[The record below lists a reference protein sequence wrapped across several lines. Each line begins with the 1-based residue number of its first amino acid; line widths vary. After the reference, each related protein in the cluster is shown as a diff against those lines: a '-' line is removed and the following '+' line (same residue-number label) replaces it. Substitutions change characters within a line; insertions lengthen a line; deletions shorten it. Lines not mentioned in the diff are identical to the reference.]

1 MGSLLGDGY
10 IRMMPGRR
18 DAFLE
23 INHSA
28 TQREYV
34 DWKFTVLENISRSA
48 PKERN
53 GNGRRIAYRFYTRQ
67 NPELTTLMNA
77 WYVNGKKYIP
87 ENISIDRMALAV
99 WFMDDGSM
107 CRKSDVYLNT
117 QQFGLS
123 DQNLLLGLLREMG
136 LEASLNRDKQYHR
149 IRFLKSS
156 VPILK
161 KLITIHVVPSM
172 RYKLGLTP

>member
-1 MGSLLGDGY
+1 MS
-10 IRMMPGRR
+10 GRK

-34 DWKFTVLENISRSA
+34 DWKFTLLESISRSA
-48 PKERN
+48 PKERR

-67 NPELTTLMNA
+67 SPEITKLMNI
-77 WYVNGKKYIP
+77 WYADGKKCIP
-87 ENISIDRMALAV
+87 KNVPIDHIALAV

-107 CRKSDVYLNT
+107 CRESDVYLNT
-117 QQFGLS
+117 QQFNLT
-123 DQNLLLGLLREMG
+123 DQELLLGQLRRMG

-161 KLITIHVVPSM
+161 KLIKKHIVPSM
-172 RYKLGLTP
+172 QYKIGL